1 MILYTKK
8 ELYFYNWEEKYMF
21 KNMKIK
27 LSLILGFGITIL
39 VSVSIIIV
47 MLNILK
53 NQSNTYSGIINSQV
67 KANELILKCR
77 IYTNNAARNVRDM
90 ALDPSDPNNADLQ
103 ARAESA
109 LETLSESMKELKAVY
124 PLSDDKVDEYITDMT
139 DWYSELADI
148 LDAINSGKQAD
159 AIRLI
164 KNNCTP
170 KLNDMI
176 SVAQGISD
184 TLLNE
189 QNQIIAQ
196 QQKDSLSIRYAM
208 FAVAATATVL
218 VLIMALQIIYSI
230 TKPVGQVSV
239 ALKGFSEGKLDI
251 PVNYKSRNEL
261 GAMCDALRT
270 SQYVLTEVINDEC
283 HLLEEMAHGNFDVD
297 TKDESIYVGALSGML
312 QSLRIIN
319 SNLSSTLG
327 QIKDSVDQ
335 VAAEA
340 QQVSNGSQAL
350 AQGATE
356 QASSVEEL
364 ASTITEISNNS
375 KNNAHNS
382 KQANDHSRLASGQI
396 TESTKLM
403 GEMVLAMER
412 ISDSSTKI
420 GKIIATIENIA
431 FQTNI
436 LALNAAVEAS
446 RAGEVGKGF
455 AVVADEVRSLATKSD
470 EAAKATKD
478 LIEHSINTVEEGSN
492 IVRNVSDSLA
502 KTVDLSTHVLESVN
516 LITEATAEESEA
528 IAQVT
533 KGIDEISCVIQT
545 NSATS
550 EESAAASMELSNQA
564 SLMKE
569 LLGRFRLRNS

>member
-239 ALKGFSEGKLDI
+239 ALKGFSEGKLDV

>member
-1 MILYTKK
+1 
-8 ELYFYNWEEKYMF
+8 MF

-39 VSVSIIIV
+39 VSVSIIII

-109 LETLSESMKELKAVY
+109 LETLSESMKDLKAVY
-124 PLSDDKVDEYITDMT
+124 PLSDDKVDEYIADMT
-139 DWYSELADI
+139 DWYSELSDI

-319 SNLSSTLG
+319 MNLSSTLG

>member
-1 MILYTKK
+1 
-8 ELYFYNWEEKYMF
+8 MF

-39 VSVSIIIV
+39 VSVSIIII

-103 ARAESA
+103 ARAEST

-124 PLSDDKVDEYITDMT
+124 PLSDDKVDEYIADMT
-139 DWYSELADI
+139 DWYSELSDI

-319 SNLSSTLG
+319 MNLSSTLG

-382 KQANDHSRLASGQI
+382 KQANDHSQLASGQI

>member
-261 GAMCDALRT
+261 GEMCDALRT